1 MLVKSLLNEIFISIK
16 SNKLRSFLTIT
27 GTAIGIIAVVLMIAL
42 GQTVQNEINSNLSD
56 FNPNKV
62 IVVPNYK
69 NFTGGKGASIPIL
82 NLRDMEEIKTI
93 PNIETVSPT
102 VYFSANLN
110 YETKRFKANIIG
122 TNSKYF
128 SINNREL
135 ESGKIFNEKDETNS
149 ESYIVIGK
157 NLAKSL
163 FDYSNPIGKV
173 IKIKNMS
180 FSVIGVMKEKGG
192 KNEDDYVIMPIDT
205 LKKKLYVEKGFY
217 DNINAIEVLVDNKN
231 NIDIVKAKIENLL
244 RARHNI
250 FDGKY
255 DDFEI
260 IILKDVINKINR
272 ISNILSIF
280 LISIASISLFVGSIG
295 IMNMMLVC
303 VTERTKEIGIRKS
316 VGAKKIDILK
326 QFLLESIAF
335 ALLGSFI
342 GIVIGVSISQVV
354 GYFLEKSVPVSFF
367 GIFICV
373 IIAIIV
379 GVLSGV
385 LPAVRAAK
393 MDPIEALK

>member
-1 MLVKSLLNEIFISIK
+1 
-16 SNKLRSFLTIT
+16 
-27 GTAIGIIAVVLMIAL
+27 
-42 GQTVQNEINSNLSD
+42 
-56 FNPNKV
+56 
-62 IVVPNYK
+62 
-69 NFTGGKGASIPIL
+69 
-82 NLRDMEEIKTI
+82 
-93 PNIETVSPT
+93 
-102 VYFSANLN
+102 
-110 YETKRFKANIIG
+110 
-122 TNSKYF
+122 
-128 SINNREL
+128 
-135 ESGKIFNEKDETNS
+135 
-149 ESYIVIGK
+149 
-157 NLAKSL
+157 
-163 FDYSNPIGKV
+163 
-173 IKIKNMS
+173 
-180 FSVIGVMKEKGG
+180 MKEKGG

-260 IILKDVINKINR
+260 IILKDVINKINK
-272 ISNILSIF
+272 ISGILSIF

-354 GYFLEKSVPVSFF
+354 GYFLEKAVPVSFF

-385 LPAVRAAK
+385 LPAVRAGK
-393 MDPIEALK
+393 LDPIEALK